1 MKIIEK
7 LDEFVD
13 TNDGPIHQISG
24 GEPQSSNNKKTM
36 SNMTTDQSVDMKT
49 SSQSMAF
56 NWGLGYFSGPILE
69 SEDIKEN
76 ILDKKQYNAFDL
88 LNIDEDAPLPSDDT
102 ENIEYLDKTK
112 YYVSVFN
119 DYFDDNEKITAFNYL
134 LNNLDLSTI
143 DNKYKSN
150 IIKTLKNKLS

>member
-1 MKIIEK
+1 MKIKNK
-7 LDEFVD
+7 LDEFID
-13 TNDGPIHQISG
+13 TLDGPIHQISG
-24 GEPQSSNNKKTM
+24 DEPQVSINKKTM
-36 SNMTTDQSVDMKT
+36 SNKTSDQSADMRT
-49 SSQSMAF
+49 AAQTMAF

-69 SEDIKEN
+69 NEEIKEN

-88 LNIDEDAPLPSDDT
+88 LNIDEDAPLPEDDS

-112 YYVSVFN
+112 YFISVFN

-150 IIKTLKNKLS
+150 ILKTLKNKLS

>member
-1 MKIIEK
+1 MEIKNK
-7 LDEFVD
+7 LDEFID
-13 TNDGPIHQISG
+13 TLDGPIHQISG
-24 GEPQSSNNKKTM
+24 DEPQSSNNKKSM
-36 SNMTTDQSVDMKT
+36 SNKTTDQSADMKT
-49 SSQSMAF
+49 SPQTMAF

-88 LNIDEDAPLPSDDT
+88 LNIDEDAPLPEDET
-102 ENIEYLDKTK
+102 ENIEYLEKTK
-112 YYVSVFN
+112 YFISVFN

-134 LNNLDLSTI
+134 LKNLDLSTI